1 MSEIEVKDLAQI
13 LLDVD
18 YDRMRF
24 AAYDV
29 HWDVYVRAYRACMRR
44 ARAEIERRYGPDP
57 CVSVTVMYDGGSL
70 DLDLNL
76 DHDIVMDLVQTEIM
90 RSCVRAAA
98 DRPYGA

>member
-1 MSEIEVKDLAQI
+1 MTEITIKDLAQI
-13 LLDVD
+13 LLDAD
-18 YDRMRF
+18 RDRMRF
-24 AAYDV
+24 AVYDV
-29 HWDVYVRAYRACMRR
+29 HWDVYVRAYVRTLTSAQS
-44 ARAEIERRYGPDP
+44 EIERRYGPDP
-57 CVSVTVMYDGGSL
+57 YVSVTVMYDDGSL